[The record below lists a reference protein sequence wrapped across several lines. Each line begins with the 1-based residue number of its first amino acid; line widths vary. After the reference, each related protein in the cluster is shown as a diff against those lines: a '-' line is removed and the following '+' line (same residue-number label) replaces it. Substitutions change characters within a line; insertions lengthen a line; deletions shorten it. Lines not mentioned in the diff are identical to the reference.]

1 MHIFLSTLLSLCPVL
16 LFQVQNHLFLIAHA
30 DIEVPIPCIVLSEKV
45 HLTILFLI
53 HQNPDIS
60 FLIHPLC
67 YLYLYIQCLI
77 RWHLYFLYIHSLIR
91 QHLYFLHIQYLIR
104 QHLYFLHFYFRY
116 RLQIQIYQSAIKDAL
131 LLSVS
136 LSDAPTSRNIAAF
149 HCLPYPCLLLFFYG
163 LLSDFL
169 RFPDTTAQ
177 RILKSQAYQTVHQY
191 QAMIFF

>member
-30 DIEVPIPCIVLSEKV
+30 GIEVPFPCIVLSEKV

-53 HQNPDIS
+53 HQNQDIS

-77 RWHLYFLYIHSLIR
+77 RWHLYFLYIHS
-91 QHLYFLHIQYLIR
+91 LIR

-149 HCLPYPCLLLFFYG
+149 HCLPYLCQLLFLCG

-169 RFPDTTAQ
+169 
-177 RILKSQAYQTVHQY
+177 
-191 QAMIFF
+191 